1 MVPTHAATT
10 PDRHRPPAA
19 TLNPLRPALPVLAIA
34 LLWCSWSAAEPPTAD
49 AAPTVRTRT
58 AVTTADF
65 ERVVAQVEEF
75 ADKHTAA
82 GVLLVMDIDN
92 TLLAMNQ
99 DLGSDQWFNWQA
111 ALQKDDPE
119 SRDLVAGDF
128 PGLLRVQGE
137 LFALSGMHP
146 PEPELPALIERIQDL
161 GVTTVVL
168 TSRGHSFRDAAERE
182 LNRNGYDFAST
193 ALRIDEQRG
202 LFLPF
207 DANRPD
213 AHGLSAEII
222 EQIEGRLSPV
232 SYANGVYMTAGQH
245 KGYMLQTLLAR
256 AIPDDGTLVAS
267 RAFRAVVFVDDH
279 EKHTTRVHEALADSP
294 LDVATFRYSREDG
307 NVARFNDSAKRHVV
321 EDWNR
326 LQRAIDAVM
335 VR

>member
-1 MVPTHAATT
+1 MNLPRPT
-10 PDRHRPPAA
+10 
-19 TLNPLRPALPVLAIA
+19 LLVLAIA
-34 LLWCSWSAAEPPTAD
+34 LLWSPWAAAEEPALAPAAEPPSSEQP
-49 AAPTVRTRT
+49 AAEAGAAERPAGARIRK

-65 ERVVAQVEEF
+65 ERVVKQVEKF
-75 ADKHTAA
+75 AAKHTAA

-111 ALQKDDPE
+111 QLQQDNPR
-119 SRDLVAGDF
+119 SRDLVARDF
-128 PGLLRVQGE
+128 PGLLGVQGE

-146 PEPELPALIERIQDL
+146 PQPELPALIEQIQDL

-182 LNRNGYDFAST
+182 LTRNGYDFSVS
-193 ALRIDEQRG
+193 ALRIDEARG

-222 EQIEGRLSPV
+222 QQIEGRLAPV
-232 SYANGVYMTAGQH
+232 SYANGIYMTAGQH

-256 AIPDDGTLVAS
+256 AIPDNGTLVES

-279 EKHTTRVHEALADSP
+279 EKHTARVHEALADSP
-294 LDVATFRYSREDG
+294 LDLATFRYSREDG
-307 NVARFNDSAKRHVV
+307 NVARFNESAKRHVV

-326 LQRAIDAVM
+326 LHRAIDAVM